1 MQCAW
6 LSYTTSLINLLV
18 TDKTVKSF
26 NKEHD
31 PKKLGILIEPK
42 KKATNGTPSFLSPPL
57 PKKSLANQ

>member
-18 TDKTVKSF
+18 TDKALKSF

-31 PKKLGILIEPK
+31 PKKLGIQIEPK
-42 KKATNGTPSFLSPPL
+42 KKATNGIKILFLPT
-57 PKKSLANQ
+57 NR